1 MLDALR
7 SEVFRIV
14 RRRMP
19 FVLMIV
25 LAVVIAAIYLIT
37 WGASMSGQFSPAEK
51 ADLLDSLA
59 VGSIFETGLGI
70 SAMIG
75 TLFVIILASS
85 LAATEYGWGTIRTI
99 LPRSPGRPA
108 FLAAKLVVILAFG
121 MILMLIGLL
130 ASLGMSML
138 ITAIENLE
146 SGVASG
152 FMGEAVLS
160 LLRGWFTMLPYAA
173 LAFMVALLAK
183 SSAAGISV
191 AAAVLFLEGQIL
203 MLVSAAG
210 GFFERLPEAFL
221 SENVQTLLTMGG
233 SAPQDSGLPGP
244 WQAVG
249 VLAAYIVVFTA
260 IAFWRFGRR
269 DVTIG

>member
-1 MLDALR
+1 MRDMLR

-14 RRRMP
+14 RRKMP
-19 FVLMIV
+19 WVLMIV

-37 WGASMSGQFSPAEK
+37 WGASLSGQFTPAEE

-59 VGSIFETGLGI
+59 VGSILETGLGI
-70 SAMIG
+70 SAMVG
-75 TLFVIILASS
+75 TLFTIILASS
-85 LAATEYGWGTIRTI
+85 LAATEYGWGTIRTL
-99 LPRSPGRPA
+99 LPRGSGRPS

-121 MILMLIGLL
+121 ILLMGVGLL
-130 ASLGMSML
+130 ASLGMSAI
-138 ITAIENLE
+138 ITAVEGLE
-146 SGVASG
+146 SGVGSG
-152 FMGEAVLS
+152 FVGEAILG

-173 LAFMVALLAK
+173 LAFMVSLLAK

-191 AAAVLFLEGQIL
+191 GAAVLFLEGQLL

-233 SAPQDSGLPGP
+233 SAPADEGLPGP

-249 VLAAYIVVFTA
+249 VLGAYIVVFIA
-260 IAFWRFGRR
+260 IAFWRFARR
-269 DVTIG
+269 DVTSS

>member
-1 MLDALR
+1 MFDMLR

-19 FVLMIV
+19 WVLIIV
-25 LAVVIAAIYLIT
+25 LAVVIASIYLIT
-37 WGASMSGQFSPAEK
+37 WGASLSGQFDPAEK
-51 ADLLDSLA
+51 ADLLDSMA

-85 LAATEYGWGTIRTI
+85 LAATEYGWGTIRTL
-99 LPRSPGRPA
+99 LPRGSGRPA

-121 MILMLIGLL
+121 MILMLVGLI
-130 ASLGMSML
+130 ASLGMSAV
-138 ITAIENLE
+138 ITAIEDLD

-152 FMGEAVLS
+152 FAREAVLS

-233 SAPQDSGLPGP
+233 SAPADEGLPGT
-244 WQAVG
+244 WQAVS
-249 VLAAYIVVFTA
+249 VLGAYVALFIA

-269 DVTIG
+269 DVTSG